1 MATSSKKYLNLNDNV
16 LLEWE
21 YSSQNISE
29 SFTIWSDLTKNTRNF
44 LSTTNLNDIDHNL
57 FVIDAVSK
65 KYSKVDPTKFNFI
78 KIQDYSTA
86 PMLYDKI
93 TLYFPSNYNFSI
105 YYGFYLKIQ
114 ALNYLGKTMYPLSN
128 FYFDKSQAQ
137 SIDGT
142 IEYADKLMDLA
153 TPFIYNQ
160 KEWGKYITYLVPSV
174 YETSNQRLVSNT
186 SNVILQDSVNDHLTN
201 GVGLNL
207 NSPIY
212 LEFSFI
218 SSKQIVFNVPY
229 YYLSDTYKT
238 SLSIQPEYQTL
249 GVMIEES
256 TQGDYFEIYGVY
268 DNSNENM
275 NNFVTNLE
283 NQGRSINIEYVVTLY
298 EENLISGYPV
308 TFIVTEN
315 FSQKIE
321 YRPIIKYSNT
331 TAAIDVE
338 MKVIDLVD
346 SSSFSRYASI
356 GLTKNLLKYGKT
368 LARLTVDNLSKPKI
382 YNYKYDKVYDLKTS
396 ANVTDISIVKV
407 PFPILIN
414 NYKILANNFNPG
426 TTNDYKGMGLL
437 NMILTPFDNIVKFQI
452 AKQNSPTD
460 PITPYNLSE
469 LLLNSKLNLVFKSD
483 TKTIEKEV
491 YFQTDENRFDV
502 GVVVFK
508 VNQEDI
514 PVLKQMTKEKSD
526 NFYIILNSNKTKS
539 LLYSGKFKI
548 FENLKFLDV
557 KPNTATTT
565 ETTTV
570 DLALKDVPTSTG
582 GITSSDAKASAQL
595 TSEKSGGINDIIPP
609 QFDASG
615 IPLLQPGARGTLDSY
630 RNIILWVKAGLTND
644 QIDQV
649 VANINSLGVNI
660 NYAYQTPTTNGTT
673 VILLE
678 RVEIAK
684 IQSLIAIPNIVNV
697 KDLTLDFG
705 WKKSTDKTIN
715 FNNFGVV
722 NGRIIAND
730 ITNKTNNNNTSS
742 S

>member
-1 MATSSKKYLNLNDNV
+1 MASKYLNLDQNV

-29 SFTIWSDLTKNTRNF
+29 SYVVWSDLTKDTRNF
-44 LSTTNLNDIDHNL
+44 LSTTNINNIDHNL
-57 FVIDAVSK
+57 FVIDSVSK
-65 KYSKVDPTKFNFI
+65 KYSKIDPTKFNFL
-78 KIQDYSTA
+78 KIQNYSTA
-86 PMLYDKI
+86 PLLYDKV
-93 TLYFPSNYNFSI
+93 TLYFPTNFNFGT
-105 YYGFYLKIQ
+105 YYGFYLKAQ
-114 ALNYLGKTMYPLSN
+114 AFDYLGKKIYPISN

-137 SIDGT
+137 SISGS
-142 IEYADKLMDLA
+142 IEYADKLMDLG
-153 TPFIYNQ
+153 TPFVYNQ
-160 KEWGKYITYLVPSV
+160 KEWGKYITYYVPSV
-174 YETSNQRLVSNT
+174 HEVANQRLINPDSNIIL
-186 SNVILQDSVNDHLTN
+186 SNSVNDNLTN

-207 NSPIY
+207 NNPIY

-218 SSKQIVFNVPY
+218 SSKQVVFGVPY
-229 YYLSDTYKT
+229 YYLGDTYKT

-256 TQGDYFEIYGVY
+256 TQGDFFEIYGVY

-275 NNFVTNLE
+275 DNFVNNLE
-283 NQGRSINIEYVVTLY
+283 SQGRSINIEYVVTLY
-298 EENLISGYPV
+298 EENLISGFPV
-308 TFIVTEN
+308 TFLVTEN
-315 FSQKIE
+315 FAQKIE

-331 TAAIDVE
+331 TAAIDIE

-346 SSSFSRYASI
+346 SSSFSRFASI

-368 LARLTVDNLSKPKI
+368 LSRLTVDNLSKPKI
-382 YNYKYDKVYDLKTS
+382 YNYKYDKVYDLKTT
-396 ANVTDISIVKV
+396 ANITDISIVKV

-426 TTNDYKGMGLL
+426 NAGEYKGMGLL
-437 NMILTPFDNIVKFQI
+437 NIILTPFDNIVKFQI

-491 YFQTDENRFDV
+491 YFQTDENKFDI

-514 PVLKQMTKEKSD
+514 PILKQMTKEKSD

-548 FENLKFLDV
+548 FENLKFLEV
-557 KPNTATTT
+557 KPTTATVDSKNL
-565 ETTTV
+565 TTV
-570 DLALKDVPTSTG
+570 DLALKDVPSATG
-582 GITSSDAKASAQL
+582 GATTADAKASAQL
-595 TSEKSGGINDIIPP
+595 SADKSGGINDIIPP
-609 QFDASG
+609 QFDANG
-615 IPLLQPGARGTLDSY
+615 IPLLEPGARGTLDSY
-630 RNIILWVKAGLTND
+630 RNIIVWIKAGISND

-649 VANINSLGVNI
+649 VANLNNLGVNI
-660 NYAYQTPTTNGTT
+660 NYAYQTPASNGTT
-673 VILLE
+673 IILLE

-684 IQSLIAIPNIVNV
+684 VQSIKSIPNIVNV
-697 KDLTLDFG
+697 KDLALDFG

-715 FNNFGVV
+715 FNNFGTTGKIKPQ
-722 NGRIIAND
+722 NIIS
-730 ITNKTNNNNTSS
+730 KTNINQSPPLD
-742 S
+742 